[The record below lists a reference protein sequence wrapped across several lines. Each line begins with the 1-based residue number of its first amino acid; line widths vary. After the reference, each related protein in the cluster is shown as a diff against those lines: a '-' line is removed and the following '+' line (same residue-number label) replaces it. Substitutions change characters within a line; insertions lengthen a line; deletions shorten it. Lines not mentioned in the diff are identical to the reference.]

1 MLTAIP
7 SPTVGAWH
15 LGPFTVHA
23 YAVCILTGIFVA
35 AWVAGRRLEHRG
47 SPAGAAFD
55 IAAWAVPFGIVGARV
70 YHVITSPQA
79 YFGEGGRPLD
89 ALKLWQGG
97 LGVWGAIAM
106 GALGAW
112 FGARRVGVPFADFA
126 DAAAPGILLAQA
138 IGRFGNWFN
147 NELYGERT
155 DLPWGLTIHRWD
167 QAAGR
172 AVTDS
177 SGQAVVLGTYHPVF
191 LYEFLFCV
199 LLAMLLI
206 WLDGRR
212 SFAPGQIVALY
223 IAGYPIGRLVIETM
237 RTDDATII
245 LGQRLNVWTS
255 LIVFALGVI
264 LFVIR
269 GRRPRTTRDHIPQ
282 GETKTFIS

>member
-1 MLTAIP
+1 MRSAIP

-35 AWVAGRRLEHRG
+35 AWVAGRRLEQRG

-112 FGARRVGVPFADFA
+112 FGARRVGMPFADFA

-177 SGQAVVLGTYHPVF
+177 SGQAAVLGTYHPVF